1 MKPGA
6 FQIAEGT
13 ITINEG
19 REIREVTVKTPDH
32 APFKSVRIF
41 ILRRPTGLYYLTVSW
56 RSACVLMFHQARR
69 SVLSRESRKRSH

>member
-19 REIREVTVKTPDH
+19 REIREVTVKNTDH

-56 RSACVLMFHQARR
+56 R
-69 SVLSRESRKRSH
+69 